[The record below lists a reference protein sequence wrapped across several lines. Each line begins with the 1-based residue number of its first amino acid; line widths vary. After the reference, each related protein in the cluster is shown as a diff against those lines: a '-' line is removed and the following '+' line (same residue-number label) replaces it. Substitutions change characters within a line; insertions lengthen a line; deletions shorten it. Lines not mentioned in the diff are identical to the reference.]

1 MRLITA
7 AVLVISLAGCTTT
20 PAPDS
25 GARVRHWIETLRQ
38 PDAKQRKQAAFKLGN
53 LGLTDPATVVPA
65 LIGAL
70 RDEDAGVRS
79 EAILALLKCGP
90 TAKDALP
97 QLSEVQRKDGDV
109 QVRSYAAKAL
119 AKIEGF

>member
-38 PDAKQRKQAAFKLGN
+38 PASGSQKRNTLA
-53 LGLTDPATVVPA
+53 VPA
-65 LIGAL
+65 
-70 RDEDAGVRS
+70 
-79 EAILALLKCGP
+79 
-90 TAKDALP
+90 
-97 QLSEVQRKDGDV
+97 
-109 QVRSYAAKAL
+109 RSYS
-119 AKIEGF
+119 